1 MSTEVLQGALIVTA
15 GMVVVFVVLGV
26 LTVATMIL
34 GRLFPVAPQAKEATP
49 QAAPQGDAEKEIA
62 AAIAVALSLAQGSP
76 PPPAPLPQAPGGL
89 RPWAA
94 YGRQSLMSRR
104 ERMQSL

>member
-1 MSTEVLQGALIVTA
+1 MAPEVLQGALIVAA

-26 LTVATMIL
+26 LTVATMVL
-34 GRLFPVAPQAKEATP
+34 GRLFPIAPQTKEATS
-49 QAAPQGDAEKEIA
+49 QAAPQGGAEKEIA
-62 AAIAVALSLAQGSP
+62 AAIAVALSLAQGSSSP
-76 PPPAPLPQAPGGL
+76 TAPLPRSPEGI
-89 RPWAA
+89 RPWVA